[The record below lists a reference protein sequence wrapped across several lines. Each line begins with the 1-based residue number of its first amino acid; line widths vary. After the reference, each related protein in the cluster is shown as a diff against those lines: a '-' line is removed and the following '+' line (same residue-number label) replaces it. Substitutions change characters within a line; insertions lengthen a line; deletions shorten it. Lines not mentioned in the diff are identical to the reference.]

1 MQTILSYIKT
11 VLKQKDGALITMT
24 HELRTVLEG
33 WVAAKE
39 NAQAQ
44 DLKRAK
50 EEKLEQARDHAADHA
65 FSNTDL
71 PEIKDYNRG
80 WDRDG
85 NHWHKTVYWEEEK
98 GGDSIRG
105 SFDVEF
111 APNSADILTVDHE

>member
-1 MQTILSYIKT
+1 MPLSHIKM

-24 HELRTVLEG
+24 PELRLVLDA
-33 WVAAKE
+33 WVSARE
-39 NAQAQ
+39 DIEAQ
-44 DLKRAK
+44 DRKRVK
-50 EEKLEQARDHAADHA
+50 QEKLEQARAHAADHA